1 MLHVN
6 LKTTDLDSTARHH
19 PTVVHQWCDSD
30 SCDCDSV
37 TVTVTGGPVFCLGL
51 SAALL
56 LLLLLLLRRD
66 LSLESNTHDTSLV
79 LLVLLYRLITPH
91 QSDKPHHM
99 CLLWQL
105 PPIIARIAFAFSMVT
120 CIDLGGT
127 LPPGFILFRLDR
139 KALLV
144 FESSKDIP
152 ALPAPV

>member
-1 MLHVN
+1 V
-6 LKTTDLDSTARHH
+6 
-19 PTVVHQWCDSD
+19 
-30 SCDCDSV
+30 
-37 TVTVTGGPVFCLGL
+37 
-51 SAALL
+51 
-56 LLLLLLLRRD
+56 LLLLLLREGITD
-66 LSLESNTHDTSLV
+66 HLESKLGHIRH
-79 LLVLLYRLITPH
+79 RLCAACALQAHHPH

-105 PPIIARIAFAFSMVT
+105 LPIIARIAIAFSMVT
-120 CIDLGGT
+120 CIDLGVT